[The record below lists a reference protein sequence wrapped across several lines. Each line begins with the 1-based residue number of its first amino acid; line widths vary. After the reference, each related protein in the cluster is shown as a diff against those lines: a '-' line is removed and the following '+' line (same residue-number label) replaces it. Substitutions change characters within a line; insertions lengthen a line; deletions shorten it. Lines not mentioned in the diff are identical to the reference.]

1 MFRVVAYSIF
11 CGGEEGKGLGLG
23 QKAERAAAREK
34 ERIQS
39 DLVMGY
45 IKCWEHQAG
54 GLVFILRVL

>member
-1 MFRVVAYSIF
+1 MSSDMLGGLRGVRVVAYSIF

-39 DLVMGY
+39 DIWLWV
-45 IKCWEHQAG
+45 K
-54 GLVFILRVL
+54 

>member
-45 IKCWEHQAG
+45 IKCWSIKQVDSYSYYE
-54 GLVFILRVL
+54 LL